1 MRGLGEV
8 CRRLMDAGEAE
19 TPSGRALLEQRYKAL
34 QRQIPLLYT
43 VALTNV
49 VGLLVATGGRVGLIR
64 PSLVL
69 VLVVVGRLVY
79 WLCRRNSTP
88 TPERILSELHKTWF
102 YALAISVGFCA
113 WALYL
118 LDTVGPEDHF
128 YVILFGSLAAVGC
141 AYGIS
146 SYAGAARLPLL
157 LLGLPLAAR
166 LVLYADAP
174 HMGMGVSVALVMLLI
189 LRLLSIHNRGFRR
202 LVEAQ
207 VETEAE
213 RVRARRAERTAQAEK
228 ARATMVA
235 DTDPLTGLANRRAFL
250 RELGVRAGAAG
261 RRGGAFA
268 LAMIDL
274 DGFKP
279 INDTF
284 GHAAGDA
291 VLQHVGA
298 RLAAAAGAGALV
310 ARTGG
315 DEFALALPGI
325 ADREAAQRAG
335 AVACGALQAP
345 FFVGGREFRISGCC
359 GLTILRKG
367 DCAVEEALIRADTAL
382 YSAKAAGRAGVG
394 VFTPEMGDAHRRRSL
409 VEQALRDEA
418 EQDAIFLVYQPVK
431 DLATG
436 ELRAF
441 EALARWDHPQLGR
454 VPPDQFVPLAEQIN
468 VIGDLSDRLL
478 AKAAREAVKWAG
490 AVRLSFNVSAIELCT
505 ARSAERILAVSA
517 REGLDSERL
526 QIELTETAL
535 LVDFEVARRNLGA
548 LREAGARIVLDD
560 FGAGHASISY
570 LREMPFDGVKIDGS
584 LVAPLARSQRAQRLL
599 KGVLDLCNSLGM
611 PCVAEQIETE
621 EQALLLRAL
630 GCRDGQGFHL
640 SPPLHARVAAALASP
655 QVVRLP
661 RAAAAAA

>member
-1 MRGLGEV
+1 MGWVKERWRALV
-8 CRRLMDAGEAE
+8 DAGEAE
-19 TPSGRALLEQRYKAL
+19 TPAGRALLEQRYRAL

-49 VGLLVATGGRVGLIR
+49 FGLLVATGGHVGVFR
-64 PSLVL
+64 PSFLL
-69 VLVVVGRLVY
+69 VLVVVGRLGY
-79 WLCRRNSTP
+79 WLHHRHSTP
-88 TPERILSELHKTWF
+88 PPERILRELHKTWV
-102 YALAISVGFCA
+102 YALFISVGFCA

-118 LDTVGPEDHF
+118 LDTVGVQDHF

-146 SYAGAARLPLL
+146 SYGGAARLPLL
-157 LLGLPLAAR
+157 LLGYPLAAR
-166 LVLYADAP
+166 LILYGDAA
-174 HMGMGVSVALVMLLI
+174 HIGMGVSVAMVMLLI
-189 LRLLSIHNRGFRR
+189 LRLLSHHNRGFRQ

-213 RVRARRAERTAQAEK
+213 RARARRAERAAKAEK
-228 ARATMVA
+228 TRATVVA

-250 RELGVRAGAAG
+250 RELGTRAAGAA
-261 RRGGAFA
+261 RKDHAFT
-268 LAMIDL
+268 LAVVDL

-284 GHAAGDA
+284 GHAAGDI
-291 VLQHVGA
+291 VLQQVGA
-298 RLAAAAGAGALV
+298 RLIAAAGAGALV

-325 ADREAAQRAG
+325 ADPEAAAAAG
-335 AVACGALQAP
+335 QAACTALRAP
-345 FFVGGREFRISGCC
+345 FAVGGREFRISGCC

-367 DCAVEEALIRADTAL
+367 DCEVEEALMRADTAL
-382 YSAKAAGRAGVG
+382 YRAKAEGRAGVA
-394 VFTPEMGDAHRRRSL
+394 VFTPEMGAMHRRRSL
-409 VEQALRDEA
+409 VEQALRERDTQES
-418 EQDAIFLVYQPVK
+418 IGLVYQPVK

-454 VPPDQFVPLAEQIN
+454 VPPDQFVTVAEQIN

-478 AKAAREAVKWAG
+478 AKAAREARNWAG
-490 AVRLSFNVSAIELCT
+490 SVRLSFNVSAIEVCT
-505 ARSAERILAVSA
+505 ARAACRILDVSS
-517 REGLDSERL
+517 REGLAPERL

-535 LVDFEVARRNLGA
+535 LVDFEVARRNLDE
-548 LREAGARIVLDD
+548 LREAGVRIVLDD

-570 LREMPFDGVKIDGS
+570 LREMPFDGVKVDGS
-584 LVAPLARSQRAQRLL
+584 LVAPIADSLRAQRLL
-599 KGVLDLCNSLGM
+599 KGVLDLCASLGM

-621 EQALLLRAL
+621 TQAALLRGM

-640 SPPLHARVAAALASP
+640 SPPLHAAAAAALASP
-655 QVVRLP
+655 KVVHLGP
-661 RAAAAAA
+661 RSAAA

>member
-1 MRGLGEV
+1 MGWVKERWRAIV
-8 CRRLMDAGEAE
+8 DAGEAE
-19 TPSGRALLEQRYKAL
+19 TPAGRALLQQRYAAL

-49 VGLLVATGGRVGLIR
+49 LGLAIATGGRSATFFKASGILI
-64 PSLVL
+64 
-69 VLVVVGRLVY
+69 LVVVFRLGY
-79 WLCRRNSTP
+79 WLRRRNRALP
-88 TPERILSELHKTWF
+88 PDAILRELRKTWV
-102 YALAISVGFCA
+102 YALVISVGFCA
-113 WALYL
+113 YALRL
-118 LDTVGPEDHF
+118 LDTVGPQDHF

-157 LLGLPLAAR
+157 FLGYPIAAR
-166 LVLYADAP
+166 LLFYGDAA
-174 HMGMGVSVALVMLLI
+174 HIGMGISVGMVMLLI
-189 LRLLSIHNRGFRR
+189 LRLLTNHNRGFRR

-213 RVRARRAERTAQAEK
+213 RARARRAERAAKAEK
-228 ARATMVA
+228 ARATIVA

-250 RELGVRAGAAG
+250 RELGARAGAVARKG
-261 RRGGAFA
+261 SPFA
-268 LAMIDL
+268 LAFVDL

-291 VLQHVGA
+291 VLQQVGA
-298 RLAAAAGAGALV
+298 RLVAAAGAGALV

-315 DEFALALPGI
+315 DEFALALPGVT
-325 ADREAAQRAG
+325 DREAAERAG
-335 AVACGALQAP
+335 AVACAALHGAFL
-345 FFVGGREFRISGCC
+345 VDGREFNISGCC
-359 GLTILRKG
+359 GVTILRKG
-367 DCAVEEALIRADTAL
+367 DCAAADALIRADTAL
-382 YSAKAAGRAGVG
+382 YRAKSNGRAGVA
-394 VFTPEMGDAHRRRSL
+394 VFTAEMGDLHRRRSL
-409 VEQALRDEA
+409 VEQALRDPDT
-418 EQDAIFLVYQPVK
+418 QDTIGLVYQPVR
-431 DLATG
+431 DLRTG
-436 ELRAF
+436 ELRAL

-468 VIGDLSDRLL
+468 VIGELSDRLL
-478 AKAAREAVKWAG
+478 VKAAREARHWA
-490 AVRLSFNVSAIELCT
+490 ASVRLSFNVSAIDLCT
-505 ARSAERILAVSA
+505 ARSSRRILAVA
-517 REGLDSERL
+517 GAEGLPPERL

-535 LVDFEVARRNLGA
+535 LADFEAARQNLSA

-584 LVAPLARSQRAQRLL
+584 LVAPIAHSQRAQRLL
-599 KGVLDLCNSLGM
+599 KGVLDLCSSLGM

-621 EQALLLRAL
+621 AQADLLRAL

-640 SPPLHARVAAALASP
+640 SPPLHAAAAAALASP
-655 QVVRLP
+655 KVVQLGP
-661 RAAAAAA
+661 RSAAA